1 MGLPL
6 LTPLRR
12 RRPCIGVTTGRYKG
26 RTMRLANSLGVWLS
40 GGAPARLGPGLR
52 TSFEGLDGLIVGGG
66 VDIESR
72 LYGIDTADEW
82 PYDPDRDALE
92 IAALDWAERHDRP
105 VLGIC
110 RGAQLL
116 NVHRGGTLIHD
127 LARSHPEY
135 RNPRSIFPCK
145 TAHPRP
151 ETRLAA
157 LLGERPVRI
166 NALHHQAVDRL
177 GHGMTVSAVD
187 DDGIVQAIEQT
198 GHHFRLGV
206 QWHPEL
212 MLWSPRQLRLFRAL
226 VAAVTGES
234 RDGEE
239 PQRQSPAPASM
250 RA

>member
-1 MGLPL
+1 
-6 LTPLRR
+6 
-12 RRPCIGVTTGRYKG
+12 VTTGRYKG
-26 RTMRLANSLGVWLS
+26 RTMRLANSLGVWLA
-40 GGAPARLGPGLR
+40 GGKPVRIGPGLR
-52 TSFEGLDGLIVGGG
+52 TSLDDLDALIVGGG

-72 LYGIDTADEW
+72 LYGIDTTDEW

-92 IAALDWAERHDRP
+92 IAALDWAEKHDRP

-127 LARSHPEY
+127 LARSHPDY

-145 TAHPRP
+145 TAQPKP
-151 ETRLAA
+151 ESRLAA
-157 LLGERPVRI
+157 LLGPRRLRI

-177 GHGMTVSAVD
+177 GEGMAVAAVD
-187 DDGIVQAIEQT
+187 EHGIVQAVEQT
-198 GHHFRLGV
+198 GHRFRLGV

-226 VAAVTGES
+226 VRAITET
-234 RDGEE
+234 E

-250 RA
+250 SA